1 MVILVVAT
9 TNDPASIGPAS
20 AFLAMPGWTPGP
32 FLDVRELF
40 FCFPFHGASSPTPI
54 RQFLRLSFC
63 SLLLFPL
70 SQEGIASYANGEAR
84 LLKHENS
91 IVAEDDLDRRW
102 QEATGEPVSEVI
114 FLSRHTAVSNR
125 PALTVH
131 PIGWIPPIFVLRL
144 VVICSSAW
152 RNCVPHLTEGDV
164 FPQGGKPAWAAPP
177 NPRIGPWFRLL
188 KKIAFDHGL
197 VPEFEVTLEAT
208 HHGPV
213 VGAPTMFL
221 EIGRRLD
228 NSSASI
234 HEQSVNDC
242 PHQRSKNHNV
252 PHVVSE
258 RYGYPRCRQSL
269 AAPQHQLGISVAE
282 SMSSPYLPL
291 ENAVPSYARQQL
303 PCTVH
308 LRYEVSQVLPSGP
321 LGFGR

>member
-32 FLDVRELF
+32 FLD
-40 FCFPFHGASSPTPI
+40 
-54 RQFLRLSFC
+54 
-63 SLLLFPL
+63 
-70 SQEGIASYANGEAR
+70 EGIASYANGEAR

-131 PIGWIPPIFVLRL
+131 PIG
-144 VVICSSAW
+144 
-152 RNCVPHLTEGDV
+152 VPHLTEGDV

-197 VPEFEVTLEAT
+197 IPEFEVTLEAT

-221 EIGRRLD
+221 EIGSTEGYWGRQDAAQVMALLLWQGLGLD
-228 NSSASI
+228 GGDTVGKWDRSSCNKVLLGIGGGHYVPRHMDIIQNEGVWVGHLLSGYSLPMKEPAQGGANGLNENI
-234 HEQSVNDC
+234 GGTWKQSVKVSLEATKSAFPGGVILAHLDQKSMKGWQKNAILSFLCEESIQVGKPADFV
-242 PHQRSKNHNV
+242 PQRS
-252 PHVVSE
+252 
-258 RYGYPRCRQSL
+258 
-269 AAPQHQLGISVAE
+269 
-282 SMSSPYLPL
+282 
-291 ENAVPSYARQQL
+291 
-303 PCTVH
+303 
-308 LRYEVSQVLPSGP
+308 
-321 LGFGR
+321 